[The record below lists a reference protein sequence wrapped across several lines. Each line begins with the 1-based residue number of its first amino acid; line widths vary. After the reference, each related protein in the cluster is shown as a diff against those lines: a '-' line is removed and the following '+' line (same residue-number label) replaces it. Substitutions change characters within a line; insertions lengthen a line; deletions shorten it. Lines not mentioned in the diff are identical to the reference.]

1 MEQNKMTPTPWSY
14 EYDDNG
20 FYVIKAAG
28 MPSPYIAATGNES
41 DWDGGNSEAIVK
53 AVNSTYG
60 AGINP
65 EAVSDL
71 RDALQSILLGVT
83 LHPQLRETAEAAIE
97 KAKL

>member
-1 MEQNKMTPTPWSY
+1 MEQNKIKKGESTWFDNFSSY
-14 EYDDNG
+14 WITNHNN
-20 FYVIKAAG
+20 A
-28 MPSPYIAATGNES
+28 PIAIACAQSYGDAEIIADKVVSACN
-41 DWDGGNSEAIVK
+41 A
-53 AVNSTYG
+53 TYG